1 MTDEFFDCFTEN
13 FKDESMFLEFLY
25 EREND
30 VSWESVS
37 HRDIKFIG
45 LEYGDAETESIEDFL
60 ELDFEEGVFEDTMK
74 NTSLVAEFHGRF
86 FAIRDTAIKTLL
98 ERAGIYGQALK
109 RVPKKVLGEILNH
122 CIETSKGKSLILRN
136 YDKIS
141 AFHSGD
147 NSYSVLE
154 MYELFS
160 LTSDYLS
167 TKYPGSNFIEATY
180 DHSLTTG
187 LWEIKNSDLTDAYVD
202 FLNRNDLNKWDEI
215 RPTIRVTTS
224 DVGISS
230 VTITPMLFVDDT
242 FKITLGSPLKLAHRN
257 KADISDFEK
266 NLDLIF
272 PQFDAALGKLMKLA
286 LIEVRYPRYCMGSVM
301 KKIGIHKSLGLEVLE
316 NFMFGMGSKPIT
328 AHEIYCSINEV
339 LFIMTCNKESQ
350 TKIAKTEEMIA
361 RALNI
366 RWQDYDLSG
375 EFTW

>member
-1 MTDEFFDCFTEN
+1 MTDGFFDCFTEN
-13 FKDESMFLEFLY
+13 FKDESTFLKFLY

-30 VSWESVS
+30 ASWETVS

-45 LEYGDAETESIEDFL
+45 LEDDDYESESIGNGFDL
-60 ELDFEEGVFEDTMK
+60 NSKFEVFEDTMK
-74 NTSLVAEFHGRF
+74 HTSLVAEFYGKY

-98 ERAGIYGQALK
+98 ERACISGQALK

-122 CIETSKGKSLILRN
+122 CIETSKGKSLILRS

-147 NSYSVLE
+147 NSYSVLD
-154 MYELFS
+154 MYELFR

-167 TKYPGSNFIEATY
+167 AKYPGSNFIEATY

-187 LWEIKNSDLTDAYVD
+187 LWEIKNSDLTEAYVD

-230 VTITPMLFVDDT
+230 VTISPMLFVDDT
-242 FKITLGSPLKLAHRN
+242 FKITLGSPIKLAHRN
-257 KADISDFEK
+257 NASISHFEE
-266 NLDLIF
+266 NLNLIF

-286 LIEVRYPRYCMGSVM
+286 SIEIRYPKYCMGSVM

-316 NFMFGMGSKPIT
+316 SFMFGMGSNPIT

-350 TKIAKTEEMIA
+350 TKIAKVEEMIA

-366 RWQDYDLSG
+366 KWQDYDFPG
-375 EFTW
+375 DFIW

>member
-1 MTDEFFDCFTEN
+1 MTDGYWDCFTEN
-13 FKDESMFLEFLY
+13 FKDELMFFKFLY

-30 VSWESVS
+30 ALWETVS
-37 HRDIKFIG
+37 HRNIKFIG
-45 LEYGDAETESIEDFL
+45 LEEGDEEYDSIDDYFDEYTGFDVL
-60 ELDFEEGVFEDTMK
+60 ADTMK
-74 NTSLVAEFHGRF
+74 HTSLVAEFRGEY

-98 ERAGIYGQALK
+98 ERAGISGQALK

-122 CIETSKGKSLILRN
+122 CIETSKGKSLVLHSF
-136 YDKIS
+136 DKIS

-154 MYELFS
+154 MYKLFK

-167 TKYPGSNFIEATY
+167 AKYPGSNFIEATY

-202 FLNRNDLNKWDEI
+202 FLKRNDLNKWDEI
-215 RPTIRVTTS
+215 KPILRVTTS

-230 VTITPMLFVDDT
+230 VTISPMLFVDDT
-242 FKITLGSPLKLAHRN
+242 FKITLGSPMKLAHRN
-257 KADISDFEK
+257 GAAISDFKK

-286 LIEVRYPRYCMGSVM
+286 SIEVRYPKYCMGSVM
-301 KKIGIHKSLGLEVLE
+301 KKIGIHKNLGLEVLE
-316 NFMFGMGSKPIT
+316 NFMFGMGSNPIT

-366 RWQDYDLSG
+366 KWQDYDLPG